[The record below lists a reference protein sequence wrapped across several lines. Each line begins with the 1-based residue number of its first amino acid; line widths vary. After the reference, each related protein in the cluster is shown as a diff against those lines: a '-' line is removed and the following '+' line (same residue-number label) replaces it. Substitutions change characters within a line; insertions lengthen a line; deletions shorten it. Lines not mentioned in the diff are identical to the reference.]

1 MEWSMRGALILGAVL
16 VSFSGTALP
25 AQTREDSAAVRA
37 AARDYIMAW
46 YDGDAALME
55 QVLHPDLAKR
65 NVSAGQDGR
74 SRFSHMGA
82 MAMVRAT
89 RTRTK
94 QPADRRMLEVTL
106 LDLQP
111 PAASAKVVSWDFVD
125 YVHLGRLDGRWVIIN
140 DLWTGRVR

>member
-1 MEWSMRGALILGAVL
+1 MRGYFFLGLLLAGAPSVRL
-16 VSFSGTALP
+16 T
-25 AQTREDSAAVRA
+25 AQTREDSTAVRA

-65 NVSAGQDGR
+65 NVSSDAQGR

-82 MAMVRAT
+82 MAMVRMT
-89 RTRTK
+89 RTRNK
-94 QPADRRMLEVTL
+94 QPTDQRMLEVSV

-111 PAASAKVVSWDFVD
+111 GAASAKVVSWDFID
-125 YVHLGRLDGRWVIIN
+125 YVHLARVDGKWVIVN
-140 DLWTGRVR
+140 DLWTSRPK